1 MKKEVIN
8 VEEKDLP
15 ESIKKVKEEIINSGI
30 DKELNKAGEVNKDK
44 EEKIGTFEKIEGGKE
59 KTIEEML
66 KMEDEA
72 EVEGESNV
80 ITLSKP
86 IENIKEIVLD
96 LESLTG
102 SSLTNIEKTW
112 RKECRKK
119 DNTSLIKELDG
130 AYLAM
135 VAAVASK
142 TSYSLM
148 QKLSAKDFT
157 KITMKV
163 SSFLLAD

>member
-1 MKKEVIN
+1 MKKEVVN

-15 ESIKKVKEEIINSGI
+15 ENIKKIKEEIESSEI
-30 DKELNKAGEVNKDK
+30 DKELNKA
-44 EEKIGTFEKIEGGKE
+44 EKIEDIKEKIETSEKIEDTKE

-66 KMEDEA
+66 KMEDET
-72 EVEGESNV
+72 EDEGESNV

-86 IENIKEIVLD
+86 IGNIKEIVLD

-130 AYLAM
+130 TYLAM

-157 KITMKV
+157 KVTMKV

>member
-1 MKKEVIN
+1 MGKKVIN

-15 ESIKKVKEEIINSGI
+15 ESIKKVQEEIINSGI

-44 EEKIGTFEKIEGGKE
+44 EEKIGTFEKIEDGKE

-66 KMEDEA
+66 KMEDEP
-72 EVEGESNV
+72 ENEGESNV

>member
-44 EEKIGTFEKIEGGKE
+44 EEKIGTFEKIEDGKE

-66 KMEDEA
+66 KMEDEP
-72 EVEGESNV
+72 ENEGESNV

-130 AYLAM
+130 TYLAM

-157 KITMKV
+157 KVTMKV

>member
-1 MKKEVIN
+1 MKKEIIN

-15 ESIKKVKEEIINSGI
+15 ESIKKAKEEIETSEI
-30 DKELNKAGEVNKDK
+30 DKELNKAEKK
-44 EEKIGTFEKIEGGKE
+44 EDIKEKIETSEKIEDVKE

-66 KMEDEA
+66 KMEDET
-72 EVEGESNV
+72 ENEGESNV

-86 IENIKEIVLD
+86 IGNIKEIVLD

-130 AYLAM
+130 TYLAM

-157 KITMKV
+157 KVTMKV

>member
-1 MKKEVIN
+1 MKKEVVN

-15 ESIKKVKEEIINSGI
+15 ENIKKIKEEIESSEI
-30 DKELNKAGEVNKDK
+30 DKELNKA
-44 EEKIGTFEKIEGGKE
+44 EKIEDIKEKIETSEKTEDTKE

-66 KMEDEA
+66 KMEDET
-72 EVEGESNV
+72 EDEGESNV

-86 IENIKEIVLD
+86 IGNIKEIVLD

-130 AYLAM
+130 TYLAM

-157 KITMKV
+157 KVTMKV

>member
-15 ESIKKVKEEIINSGI
+15 ESIKKAKEEMLNSGI
-30 DKELNKAGEVNKDK
+30 DKELNKAGEVNEGK
-44 EEKIGTFEKIEGGKE
+44 EEKIGTFEKIEDAKE

-66 KMEDEA
+66 KMEDET

>member
-15 ESIKKVKEEIINSGI
+15 ESIKKAKEEIETSEI
-30 DKELNKAGEVNKDK
+30 DKELNKAEKK
-44 EEKIGTFEKIEGGKE
+44 EDIKEKIETSEKIEDVKE

-66 KMEDEA
+66 KMEDET
-72 EVEGESNV
+72 ENEGESNV

-86 IENIKEIVLD
+86 IGNIKEIVLD

-130 AYLAM
+130 TYLAM

-157 KITMKV
+157 KVTMKV

>member
-1 MKKEVIN
+1 MKKEVVN

-15 ESIKKVKEEIINSGI
+15 ENIKKIKEEIESSEI
-30 DKELNKAGEVNKDK
+30 DKELNKA
-44 EEKIGTFEKIEGGKE
+44 EKAEDIKEKIETSEKTEDTKE

-66 KMEDEA
+66 KMEDET
-72 EVEGESNV
+72 EDEGESNV

-86 IENIKEIVLD
+86 IGNIKEIVLD

-130 AYLAM
+130 TYLAM

-157 KITMKV
+157 KVTMKV

>member
-30 DKELNKAGEVNKDK
+30 DKELNKAGEVNEDK
-44 EEKIGTFEKIEGGKE
+44 EEKIGTFEKIEDGKE

-66 KMEDEA
+66 KMEDEP
-72 EVEGESNV
+72 ENEGESNV

>member
-1 MKKEVIN
+1 MKKEVVN

-15 ESIKKVKEEIINSGI
+15 ENIKKIKEEIESSEI
-30 DKELNKAGEVNKDK
+30 DKELNKA
-44 EEKIGTFEKIEGGKE
+44 EKTEDIKEKIETSEKTEDTKE

-66 KMEDEA
+66 KTEDET
-72 EVEGESNV
+72 EDEGESNV

-86 IENIKEIVLD
+86 IGNIKEIVLD

-130 AYLAM
+130 TYLAM

-142 TSYSLM
+142 TSYSLI

-157 KITMKV
+157 KVTMKV

>member
-1 MKKEVIN
+1 MKKEVVN

-15 ESIKKVKEEIINSGI
+15 ENIKKIKEEIESSEI
-30 DKELNKAGEVNKDK
+30 DKELNKVEKK
-44 EEKIGTFEKIEGGKE
+44 EDIKEKIETSEKTEDTKE

-66 KMEDEA
+66 KMEDET
-72 EVEGESNV
+72 EDERESNV

-86 IENIKEIVLD
+86 IGNIKEIVLD

-130 AYLAM
+130 TYLAM

-157 KITMKV
+157 KVTMKV

>member
-44 EEKIGTFEKIEGGKE
+44 EEKIGTFEKIEDGKE

-66 KMEDEA
+66 KMEDES
-72 EVEGESNV
+72 ENEGESNV

>member
-15 ESIKKVKEEIINSGI
+15 ESIKKAKEEIETSEI
-30 DKELNKAGEVNKDK
+30 DKELNKAEKK
-44 EEKIGTFEKIEGGKE
+44 EDIKEKIETSE

-66 KMEDEA
+66 KMEDET
-72 EVEGESNV
+72 EDEGESNV

-86 IENIKEIVLD
+86 IGNIKEIVLD

-130 AYLAM
+130 TYLAM

-157 KITMKV
+157 KVTMKV

>member
-15 ESIKKVKEEIINSGI
+15 ESIKKVQEEIINSGI

-44 EEKIGTFEKIEGGKE
+44 EEKIGTFEKIEDGKE

-66 KMEDEA
+66 KMEDEP
-72 EVEGESNV
+72 ENEGESNV

>member
-1 MKKEVIN
+1 MKKEVVN

-15 ESIKKVKEEIINSGI
+15 ENIKKIKEEIESSEI
-30 DKELNKAGEVNKDK
+30 DKELNKA
-44 EEKIGTFEKIEGGKE
+44 EKTEDIKEKIETSEKIEDTKE

-66 KMEDEA
+66 KMEDET
-72 EVEGESNV
+72 EDEGESNV

-86 IENIKEIVLD
+86 IGNIKEIVLD

-130 AYLAM
+130 TYLAM

-157 KITMKV
+157 KVTMKV

>member
-1 MKKEVIN
+1 MKKEVVN

-15 ESIKKVKEEIINSGI
+15 ENIKKIKEEVESSEI
-30 DKELNKAGEVNKDK
+30 DKELNKVEKK
-44 EEKIGTFEKIEGGKE
+44 EDIKE

-66 KMEDEA
+66 KMEDET
-72 EVEGESNV
+72 EDEGESNV

-86 IENIKEIVLD
+86 IGNIKEIVLD

-130 AYLAM
+130 TYLAM

-142 TSYSLM
+142 TSYSLI

-157 KITMKV
+157 KVTMKV

>member
-1 MKKEVIN
+1 MKKEVVN

-15 ESIKKVKEEIINSGI
+15 ENIKKIKEEVESSEI
-30 DKELNKAGEVNKDK
+30 DKELNKVEKK
-44 EEKIGTFEKIEGGKE
+44 EDIKEKIETSEKTEDTKE

-66 KMEDEA
+66 KMEDET
-72 EVEGESNV
+72 EDEGESNV

-86 IENIKEIVLD
+86 IGNIKEIVLD

-130 AYLAM
+130 TYLAM

-142 TSYSLM
+142 TSYSLI

-157 KITMKV
+157 KVTMKV

>member
-1 MKKEVIN
+1 MKKEVVN

-15 ESIKKVKEEIINSGI
+15 ENIKKIKEEIESSEI
-30 DKELNKAGEVNKDK
+30 DKELNKA
-44 EEKIGTFEKIEGGKE
+44 EKTEDIKEKIETSEKTEDTKE

-66 KMEDEA
+66 KMEDET
-72 EVEGESNV
+72 ENEGESNV

-86 IENIKEIVLD
+86 IGNIKEIVLD

-130 AYLAM
+130 TYLAM

-157 KITMKV
+157 KVTMKV

>member
-44 EEKIGTFEKIEGGKE
+44 EEKIGTFEKIEDGKE

>member
-1 MKKEVIN
+1 MKKEVVN

-15 ESIKKVKEEIINSGI
+15 ENIKKIKEEIESSEI
-30 DKELNKAGEVNKDK
+30 DKELNKVEKK
-44 EEKIGTFEKIEGGKE
+44 EDIKEKIETSEKTEDTKE

-66 KMEDEA
+66 KTEDET
-72 EVEGESNV
+72 EDEGESNV

-86 IENIKEIVLD
+86 IGNIKEIVLD

-130 AYLAM
+130 TYLAM

-157 KITMKV
+157 KVTMKV

>member
-44 EEKIGTFEKIEGGKE
+44 EEKIGTFEKIEDGKE

-66 KMEDEA
+66 KMEDEP

>member
-1 MKKEVIN
+1 MKKEVVN

-15 ESIKKVKEEIINSGI
+15 ENIKKIKEEIESSEI
-30 DKELNKAGEVNKDK
+30 DKELNKA
-44 EEKIGTFEKIEGGKE
+44 EKTEDIKEKIETSEKTEDTKE

-66 KMEDEA
+66 KMEDET
-72 EVEGESNV
+72 EDEGESNV

-86 IENIKEIVLD
+86 IGNIKEIVLG

-130 AYLAM
+130 TYLAM

-157 KITMKV
+157 KVTMKV

>member
-1 MKKEVIN
+1 MKKEVVN

-15 ESIKKVKEEIINSGI
+15 ENIKKIKEEIESSEI
-30 DKELNKAGEVNKDK
+30 DKELNKA
-44 EEKIGTFEKIEGGKE
+44 EKTEDIKEKIETSEKTEDTKE

-66 KMEDEA
+66 KMEDET
-72 EVEGESNV
+72 EDEGESNV

-86 IENIKEIVLD
+86 IGNIKEIVLD

-130 AYLAM
+130 TYLAM

-157 KITMKV
+157 KVTMKV

>member
-1 MKKEVIN
+1 MKKEVVN

-15 ESIKKVKEEIINSGI
+15 ENIKKIKEEIESSEI
-30 DKELNKAGEVNKDK
+30 DKELNKVEKK
-44 EEKIGTFEKIEGGKE
+44 EDIKEKIETSEKTEDTKE

-66 KMEDEA
+66 KTEDET
-72 EVEGESNV
+72 EDEGESNV

-86 IENIKEIVLD
+86 IGNIKEIVLD

-130 AYLAM
+130 TYLAM

-142 TSYSLM
+142 TSYSLI

-157 KITMKV
+157 KVTMKV

>member
-1 MKKEVIN
+1 MKKEVVN

-15 ESIKKVKEEIINSGI
+15 ENIKKIKEEIESSEI
-30 DKELNKAGEVNKDK
+30 DKELNKVEKK
-44 EEKIGTFEKIEGGKE
+44 EDIKEKIETSEKTEDTKE

-66 KMEDEA
+66 KMEDET
-72 EVEGESNV
+72 EDEGESNV

-86 IENIKEIVLD
+86 IGNIKEIVLD

-130 AYLAM
+130 TYLAM

-142 TSYSLM
+142 TSYSLI

-157 KITMKV
+157 KVTMKV

>member
-1 MKKEVIN
+1 MKKEVVN

-15 ESIKKVKEEIINSGI
+15 ENIKKIKEEIESSEI
-30 DKELNKAGEVNKDK
+30 DKELNKA
-44 EEKIGTFEKIEGGKE
+44 EKAEDIKEKIETSEKTEDTKE

-66 KMEDEA
+66 KMEDET
-72 EVEGESNV
+72 EDEGENNV

-86 IENIKEIVLD
+86 IGNIKEIVLD

-130 AYLAM
+130 TYLAM

-157 KITMKV
+157 KVTMKV

>member
-1 MKKEVIN
+1 MKKEVVN

-15 ESIKKVKEEIINSGI
+15 ENIKKIKEEIESSEI
-30 DKELNKAGEVNKDK
+30 DKELNKA
-44 EEKIGTFEKIEGGKE
+44 EKTEDIKEKIETSEKTEDTKE

-66 KMEDEA
+66 KMEDET
-72 EVEGESNV
+72 EDEGESNV

-86 IENIKEIVLD
+86 IGNIKEIVLD

-130 AYLAM
+130 TYLAM

-142 TSYSLM
+142 TSYSLI

-157 KITMKV
+157 KVTMKV

>member
-1 MKKEVIN
+1 MKKEVVN

-15 ESIKKVKEEIINSGI
+15 ENIKKIKEEIESSEI
-30 DKELNKAGEVNKDK
+30 DKELNKV
-44 EEKIGTFEKIEGGKE
+44 EKTEDIKEKIETSEKTEDTKE

-66 KMEDEA
+66 KMEDET
-72 EVEGESNV
+72 EDEGESNV

-86 IENIKEIVLD
+86 IGNIKEIVLD

-130 AYLAM
+130 TYLAM

-157 KITMKV
+157 KVTMKV

>member
-44 EEKIGTFEKIEGGKE
+44 EEKIGTFEKIEDGKE

-66 KMEDEA
+66 KMEDEP
-72 EVEGESNV
+72 ENEGESNV

>member
-1 MKKEVIN
+1 MKKEVVN

-15 ESIKKVKEEIINSGI
+15 ENIKKIKEEIESSEI
-30 DKELNKAGEVNKDK
+30 DKELNKA
-44 EEKIGTFEKIEGGKE
+44 EKTEDIKEKIETSEKTEDTKE
-59 KTIEEML
+59 KKIEEML
-66 KMEDEA
+66 KMEDET
-72 EVEGESNV
+72 EDEGESNV

-86 IENIKEIVLD
+86 IGNIKEIVLD

-130 AYLAM
+130 TYLAM

-157 KITMKV
+157 KVTMKV

>member
-44 EEKIGTFEKIEGGKE
+44 EEKIGTFEKIEDGKE

-66 KMEDEA
+66 KMEDET
-72 EVEGESNV
+72 ENEGESNV

>member
-1 MKKEVIN
+1 MKKEVVN

-15 ESIKKVKEEIINSGI
+15 ENIKKIKEEIESSEI
-30 DKELNKAGEVNKDK
+30 DKELNKA
-44 EEKIGTFEKIEGGKE
+44 EKAEDIKEKIETSEKTEDTKE

-66 KMEDEA
+66 KMEDET

-157 KITMKV
+157 KVTMKV

>member
-15 ESIKKVKEEIINSGI
+15 ESIRKVKEEIINSGI

-44 EEKIGTFEKIEGGKE
+44 EEKIGTFEKIEDGKE

-66 KMEDEA
+66 KMEDEP
-72 EVEGESNV
+72 ENEGESNV

-130 AYLAM
+130 TYLAM

-157 KITMKV
+157 KVTMKV

>member
-1 MKKEVIN
+1 MKKEVVN

-15 ESIKKVKEEIINSGI
+15 ENIKKIKEEIESSEI
-30 DKELNKAGEVNKDK
+30 DKELNKA
-44 EEKIGTFEKIEGGKE
+44 EKTEDIKEKIETSEKTEDTKE

-66 KMEDEA
+66 KMEDET
-72 EVEGESNV
+72 ENEGESNV

-86 IENIKEIVLD
+86 VENIKEIVLD

>member
-1 MKKEVIN
+1 MKKEVVN

-15 ESIKKVKEEIINSGI
+15 ENIKKIKEEIESSEI
-30 DKELNKAGEVNKDK
+30 DKELNKA
-44 EEKIGTFEKIEGGKE
+44 EKTEDIKEKIETSEKIEDTKE

-66 KMEDEA
+66 KMEDET
-72 EVEGESNV
+72 EDKGESNV

-86 IENIKEIVLD
+86 IGNIKEIVLD

-130 AYLAM
+130 TYLAM

-157 KITMKV
+157 KVTMKV

>member
-1 MKKEVIN
+1 MKKEVVN

-15 ESIKKVKEEIINSGI
+15 ENIKKIKEEIESSEI
-30 DKELNKAGEVNKDK
+30 DKELNKV
-44 EEKIGTFEKIEGGKE
+44 EKTEDIKEKIETSEKTEDTKE

-66 KMEDEA
+66 KMEDET
-72 EVEGESNV
+72 EDEGESNV

-86 IENIKEIVLD
+86 IGNIKEIVLD

-130 AYLAM
+130 TYLAM

-142 TSYSLM
+142 TSYSLI

-157 KITMKV
+157 KVTMKV